1 MAKRRTARLIFDIE
15 SAADGDLIAKIR
27 YPGEKLSP
35 AEAVKRY
42 RAELLEH
49 NGKDFIP
56 YTFQLPVSLVVA
68 TVADDYSLIDLVALD
83 EELSRP
89 YEIVRLFW
97 EGWRK
102 NDQPQLVSFNGRG
115 FDMPLLEVCAFRYGL
130 GIPEWIAENARS
142 FEQPRNR
149 FNSAAHLDLHEFLTN
164 NGASRFVG
172 GLSLAANLI
181 GKPGKLDV
189 KLSDD
194 KSYAKIIAEPLEK
207 GYGLT
212 LGNSLRRIL
221 LSSIRGAAVT
231 SIQIDGV
238 LHEFTSIKGVRED
251 VTDIVLNVKSLALK
265 SNSEGT
271 KKLILDAK
279 GPGEIKASD
288 ITQVADVE
296 ILNPDLVICNLD
308 ENTNFHMEMNVST
321 GKGYVPADLNKPEEP
336 PLGLIA
342 IDSLYS
348 PVKKVSYSISTAR
361 EGKALDYDKLIMEVE
376 TNGSISA
383 EDAVAYSARIFQ
395 DQLKM
400 FVNFDEPVEAP
411 VKEVSTEPEF
421 NKNLLR
427 KVDELEL
434 SVRSMNCLKND
445 NIIYIGD
452 LVQKSEGEML
462 RTPNFGRKSL
472 NEIKEVLTGMSLY
485 LGMEIPNWPPDNIA
499 EMSKK
504 LEEQI

>member
-1 MAKRRTARLIFDIE
+1 ME
-15 SAADGDLIAKIR
+15 
-27 YPGEKLSP
+27 
-35 AEAVKRY
+35 
-42 RAELLEH
+42 
-49 NGKDFIP
+49 N
-56 YTFQLPVSLVVA
+56 
-68 TVADDYSLIDLVALD
+68 
-83 EELSRP
+83 
-89 YEIVRLFW
+89 
-97 EGWRK
+97 
-102 NDQPQLVSFNGRG
+102 
-115 FDMPLLEVCAFRYGL
+115 LEV
-130 GIPEWIAENARS
+130 
-142 FEQPRNR
+142 
-149 FNSAAHLDLHEFLTN
+149 N
-164 NGASRFVG
+164 NKNWKA
-172 GLSLAANLI
+172 LI
-181 GKPGKLDV
+181 KPSKLDI

-194 KSYAKIIAEPLEK
+194 KSHAKIIAEPLEK

-221 LSSIRGAAVT
+221 LSSIRGTAVT

-238 LHEFTSIKGVRED
+238 LHEFTSIKGIRED

-265 SNSEGT
+265 SSAQGN

-279 GPGEIKASD
+279 GPGQIKASN
-288 ITQVADVE
+288 ITPLADVE

-308 ENTNFHMEMNVST
+308 EKTNFHMEMNVSS
-321 GKGYVPADLNKPEEP
+321 GKGYVPAVLNKPEEP
-336 PLGLIA
+336 PLGLIP
-342 IDSLYS
+342 IDSLFS

-361 EGKALDYDKLIMEVE
+361 EGKALDYDKLTMEVE

-395 DQLKM
+395 DQLGM
-400 FVNFDEPVEAP
+400 FVNFDEPE
-411 VKEVSTEPEF
+411 EVVVREKPTEPEF

-485 LGMEIPNWPPDNIA
+485 LGMEIPNWPPENIV
-499 EMSKK
+499 ELSKK
-504 LEEQI
+504 LEEII

>member
-1 MAKRRTARLIFDIE
+1 MQTENVNVKNWKSLLKPAK
-15 SAADGDLIAKIR
+15 
-27 YPGEKLSP
+27 
-35 AEAVKRY
+35 
-42 RAELLEH
+42 
-49 NGKDFIP
+49 
-56 YTFQLPVSLVVA
+56 
-68 TVADDYSLIDLVALD
+68 
-83 EELSRP
+83 
-89 YEIVRLFW
+89 
-97 EGWRK
+97 
-102 NDQPQLVSFNGRG
+102 
-115 FDMPLLEVCAFRYGL
+115 
-130 GIPEWIAENARS
+130 
-142 FEQPRNR
+142 
-149 FNSAAHLDLHEFLTN
+149 LDLQ
-164 NGASRFVG
+164 
-172 GLSLAANLI
+172 
-181 GKPGKLDV
+181 
-189 KLSDD
+189 LSDD
-194 KSYAKIIAEPLEK
+194 KSYAKIVAEPLEK

-231 SIQIDGV
+231 AIQIDGV

-265 SNSEGT
+265 GSFEGS

-288 ITQVADVE
+288 ITSVADVE

-308 ENTNFHMEMNVST
+308 ENTSFHMEMTVGN
-321 GKGYVPADLNKPEEP
+321 GKGYVPAVMNKPEEP
-336 PLGLIA
+336 PLGLIP
-342 IDSLYS
+342 IDSLFS

-361 EGKALDYDKLIMEVE
+361 EGKALDYDKLTMEVQ

-383 EDAVAYSARIFQ
+383 EDAVAYSAKIFQ
-395 DQLKM
+395 DQLSM
-400 FVNFDEPVEAP
+400 FINIDEP
-411 VKEVSTEPEF
+411 KEVTIREKPAEPEF

-472 NEIKEVLTGMSLY
+472 NEIKEVLNGMSLY
-485 LGMEIPNWPPDNIA
+485 LGMEIPNWPPENIA
-499 EMSKK
+499 ELSKK
-504 LEEQI
+504 LEEAI

>member
-1 MAKRRTARLIFDIE
+1 MQTENVNVKNWKSLLKPAK
-15 SAADGDLIAKIR
+15 
-27 YPGEKLSP
+27 
-35 AEAVKRY
+35 
-42 RAELLEH
+42 
-49 NGKDFIP
+49 
-56 YTFQLPVSLVVA
+56 
-68 TVADDYSLIDLVALD
+68 
-83 EELSRP
+83 
-89 YEIVRLFW
+89 
-97 EGWRK
+97 
-102 NDQPQLVSFNGRG
+102 
-115 FDMPLLEVCAFRYGL
+115 
-130 GIPEWIAENARS
+130 
-142 FEQPRNR
+142 
-149 FNSAAHLDLHEFLTN
+149 LDLQ
-164 NGASRFVG
+164 
-172 GLSLAANLI
+172 
-181 GKPGKLDV
+181 
-189 KLSDD
+189 LSDD

-231 SIQIDGV
+231 AIQIDGV

-265 SNSEGT
+265 GNFEGT
-271 KKLILDAK
+271 KKLILNAK

-288 ITQVADVE
+288 ITAVTDLE

-308 ENTNFHMEMNVST
+308 ENTTFHMEMTVGN
-321 GKGYVPADLNKPEEP
+321 GKGYVPAVMNKPEEP
-336 PLGLIA
+336 PLGLIP
-342 IDSLYS
+342 IDSLFS

-361 EGKALDYDKLIMEVE
+361 EGKALDYDKLTMEVQ

-383 EDAVAYSARIFQ
+383 EDAVAYSAKIFQ
-395 DQLKM
+395 DQLSM
-400 FVNFDEPVEAP
+400 FINFNEPQ
-411 VKEVSTEPEF
+411 EVTIREKPTEPEF

-472 NEIKEVLTGMSLY
+472 NEIKEVLNSMSLY
-485 LGMEIPNWPPDNIA
+485 LGMEVPNWPPDNIS
-499 EMSKK
+499 ELSKK
-504 LEEQI
+504 LEDNI